1 MKIKHVFSL
10 LAVASLFTLTACS
23 GGVSAEE
30 LKSDK
35 DRIANPNISQQ
46 DANIQAEA
54 NNDFAFK
61 LYHFLKGT
69 EEGNF
74 FYSPFS
80 ISIALAMTYAGAD
93 TTTKTEMQN
102 TLNYLLPDANLHA
115 FFNFIDQELNK
126 RESQAEEADAGTF
139 ELKLVNAIWGQKNYT
154 FLSDFLD
161 TLAQNYGA
169 GLRVL
174 DFAASSEDARR
185 VINDWV
191 SEATKDKI
199 KDLIPSD
206 GIDSTTRLVLTNA
219 IYFNAAWAAPFEEEN
234 TQNGLFY
241 LQNGSSVSVQM
252 MHQSEGHGYYNGDD
266 FQAVELAYAG
276 NSLSMVI
283 ILPDEGK
290 FGQVEDAL
298 SGQMLTGILASIKY
312 NQINLSLPKF
322 SFESE
327 FALKDALSALGMPTA
342 FSGQADFS
350 KMDGGYNL
358 MIGDVFHK
366 SFISVS
372 EAGTEAAAAT
382 AVTMNL
388 TSAPAEAVT
397 LSIDRAFIFCI
408 VDMATGT
415 TLFTGRVLN
424 PGA

>member
-1 MKIKHVFSL
+1 MKTKLALSL
-10 LAVASLFTLTACS
+10 LAVVSLFTFTACA

-30 LKSDK
+30 LKSNK
-35 DRIANPNISQQ
+35 DRIISPNVSQQ
-46 DANIQAEA
+46 SLNTQVQA
-54 NNDFAFK
+54 NNDLAFK
-61 LYHFLKGT
+61 LYRYLKGT

-93 TTTKTEMQN
+93 TATKTEMQN
-102 TLNYLLPDANLHA
+102 TLNYLLPDADLHA

-126 RESQAEEADAGTF
+126 REAQAKEADEGTF
-139 ELKLVNAIWGQKNYT
+139 ELKLVNAIWGQKDYT

-174 DFAASSEDARR
+174 DFAANSEEARK

-191 SEATKDKI
+191 SDATKDKI
-199 KDLIPSD
+199 KDLIPAD
-206 GIDSTTRLVLTNA
+206 GIDATTRLVLTNA
-219 IYFNAAWAAPFEEEN
+219 IYFNAAWAAPFDEEN
-234 TQNGLFY
+234 TQSGLFY
-241 LQNGSSVSVQM
+241 LQNGTSVNVQM
-252 MHQSEGHGYYNGDD
+252 LRQIENHGYYNGDD

-276 NSLSMVI
+276 NGLSMVI

-290 FGQVEDAL
+290 FAQVEDAL
-298 SGQMLTGILASIKY
+298 SGQMLAKILSSIKS

-322 SFESE
+322 SFESK
-327 FALKDALSALGMPTA
+327 FTLKDALSSLGMPTA
-342 FSGQADFS
+342 FGSQADFS

-372 EAGTEAAAAT
+372 EDGTEAAAAT
-382 AVTMNL
+382 AVSMNL
-388 TSAPAEAVT
+388 TSAPTELVT

-415 TLFTGRVLN
+415 TLFTGRVID
-424 PGA
+424 PTA